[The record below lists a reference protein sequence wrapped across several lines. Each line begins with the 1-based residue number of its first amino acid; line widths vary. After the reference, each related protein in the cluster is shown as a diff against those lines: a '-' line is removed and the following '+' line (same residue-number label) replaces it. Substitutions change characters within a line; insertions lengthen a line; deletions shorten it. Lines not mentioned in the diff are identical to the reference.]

1 MWHCFCFLFCILLF
15 PTGVMAAL
23 KDTPPDKAQKTY
35 AELMNMRGTSSIRIS
50 KEMAELRPKALREQA
65 ERLGV
70 QSAFKSYYTSYEAE
84 LEQRTRELDRMFD
97 FSPLLL
103 HKGSVRPPVLTQA
116 GESAELNGGSA
127 MTRTSKSFHILKPAI
142 FVSVEPSWRD
152 YLVLP
157 EGSKIVEEVHPAM
170 LPLGSEERRIWQE
183 GIRTGWEHGKEF
195 AERMFKRNLNELE
208 RDYAGLI
215 LYKQLSQKGYVST
228 PIIAERHI
236 GVQVGDTI
244 LEFDQQEFR
253 ITEPAKFQ
261 QRDVWR

>member
-1 MWHCFCFLFCILLF
+1 
-15 PTGVMAAL
+15 MAASENA
-23 KDTPPDKAQKTY
+23 KDVPLDKAQKTY

-70 QSAFKSYYTSYEAE
+70 QSAFRAYYTSYEAE
-84 LEQRTRELDRMFD
+84 LEKRARDLDRIFD
-97 FSPLLL
+97 FAPLLL

-116 GESAELNGGSA
+116 GESAELNGSS
-127 MTRTSKSFHILKPAI
+127 MTRTGMSYHILKPAL

-157 EGSKIVEEVHPAM
+157 ESSKTVEEVHPAM

-183 GIRTGWEHGKEF
+183 GIRIGWEQGKTF
-195 AERMFKRNLNELE
+195 AERMFRRNLNELE

-215 LYKQLSQKGYVST
+215 LYKRLSLKGYVST

-261 QRDVWR
+261 QRDKWR